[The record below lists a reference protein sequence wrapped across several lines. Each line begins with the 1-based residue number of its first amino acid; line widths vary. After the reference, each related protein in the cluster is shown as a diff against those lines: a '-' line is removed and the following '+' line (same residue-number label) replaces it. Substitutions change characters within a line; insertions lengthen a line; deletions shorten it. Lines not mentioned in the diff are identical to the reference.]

1 MVFKT
6 HSQDIVWRNGRIATM
21 DPELSV
27 PYGLVEH
34 HDLVVRDNKIVAIVP
49 SREVELNDC
58 QVIDVKGKLITP
70 GLIDCHT
77 HLVFGGDRASEWEQ
91 RMNGVSYETISS
103 QGGGINS
110 TVRETRKMSENEL
123 FERAKPRLEAL
134 IREGVTS
141 IEMKSGY
148 GLDYENE
155 EKQLQVAK
163 QLSAQYPI
171 SGSSTLLS
179 AHTVPVEYKDR
190 PDEYIDLICQKIMPE
205 LWEKGL
211 FEAVDVFCESVGFSL
226 YQSEKLFSAAQKL
239 GIPVKGHVEQ
249 LSNLGGSELVARY
262 KGLSVDHIE
271 YLDLEG
277 IKALKASGTVA
288 VLLPGAFYFLRETKL
303 PPIELLREHNV
314 PMAVSTDFNPGT
326 SPFASLR
333 IIMNMA
339 AVLFKLTPEEIWA
352 GVTRNAAKALGRKNS
367 HGQLKTGFVAD
378 FVVWNAQ
385 EPVEMIYEQGSN
397 PLFIRVHEG
406 KITHRNGWYMWP
418 AVLATKITIIN
429 SGKWCCLPQFTLN
442 IFCFLFVFIKI
453 TSFNYVNA

>member
-6 HSQDIVWRNGRIATM
+6 HSQDVVWRNGRIATM
-21 DPELSV
+21 DPELSA
-27 PYGLVEH
+27 PYGLINH

-49 SREVELNDC
+49 TQEIELNDC

-91 RMNGVSYETISS
+91 RMNGVSYETISV
-103 QGGGINS
+103 QGGGINY

-163 QLSAQYPI
+163 RLSAQYPI
-171 SGSSTLLS
+171 SVSSTLLS
-179 AHTVPVEYKDR
+179 AHTVPVEYKDK
-190 PDEYIDLICQKIMPE
+190 PDDYIDLICQKIMPE

-226 YQSEKLFSAAQKL
+226 AQSEKLFSAAQKL
-239 GIPVKGHVEQ
+239 GIPVKGHMEQ

-277 IKALKASGTVA
+277 VKALKASGTVA

-303 PPIELLREHNV
+303 PPIELLREYNV

-333 IIMNMA
+333 IIMNMG
-339 AVLFKLTPEEIWA
+339 AVLFKLTPEEVWA
-352 GVTRNAAKALGRKNS
+352 GVTRHAAKALGRENS

-378 FVVWNAQ
+378 FIVWDAQ

-397 PLFIRVHEG
+397 PLLIRVHEG
-406 KITHRNGWYMWP
+406 NITHRNGDMCDPSVY
-418 AVLATKITIIN
+418 
-429 SGKWCCLPQFTLN
+429 PQ
-442 IFCFLFVFIKI
+442 K
-453 TSFNYVNA
+453 